1 MLRLLILED
10 NPYDADLEVAMLE
23 KAGYVCQ
30 WERVETR
37 TEFLAHLDTPDY
49 DVILADYNLPA
60 FDGLTALK
68 LFLERGLDLPFILVS
83 GLLGEE
89 LAIESL
95 KAGATDYVLKDRLS
109 RLGPVVERALREK
122 EEQRQRRQTEEAL
135 GESEAR
141 YRDLFRNS
149 VLGIYRTTPDGRILV
164 ANPALVQMLG
174 YPSFEELA
182 QRNLEEGGIVPPYER
197 STFKEHIEGERQII
211 GLESVWLRRDGT
223 KVFVRENARAI
234 CDEKGC
240 VLYYDGTVENIT
252 ERVRS
257 EEERARAEEALRK
270 SEVKYRTLFT
280 SIADPILIF
289 DRETLRFLDCN
300 QKALDRYG
308 YTLEELRS
316 MTPHQIH
323 PPGEMAA
330 VERNIADEENG
341 STHRYTHVT
350 KSGEKLQVEVHTA
363 ALEYQGRDAWITIM
377 RDVTERVRSE
387 EERARAEEEIRQRSR
402 ELALL
407 NRASQALNSTLDLRQ
422 VLVTVLEEVR
432 HLLGVVACSI
442 WLTDPETNELVC
454 REATGPE
461 SDVVRGWRLPPGEGL
476 VGWVAQSGK
485 SLIVPDTWADTRH
498 FNGVDRQTG
507 LKLRSIL
514 SVPLRIKQN
523 VAGVLQAVD
532 SEVNRFNPTD
542 LTLVE
547 SLAATAAIA
556 IENARLFA
564 TERQRA
570 AALARTLEQ
579 QRELD
584 RLKSEFIQNVSHE
597 LRTPLALAG
606 GYAELLDK
614 GELGELQPDQ
624 REPVTIIARRVRM
637 LTKLVD
643 DINAILE
650 IGTQRL
656 RREPVDM
663 ADLVRTVLADFQ
675 IAAEEHALTLTSQ
688 VVTGLPPIT
697 GDPVHLHR
705 VLDNLISNALKF
717 TPADG
722 SITVRLGQDG
732 ANVTLEVT
740 DTGIGIPPDKL
751 ERIFDRFYQVDGSPT
766 RRYGGTGLGLA
777 LVKGIIEAHGGT
789 VSVQSTVDE
798 GSTFKVTLPPG

>member
-1 MLRLLILED
+1 MPNMLRLLILED
-10 NPYDADLEVAMLE
+10 NPYDAELEVAMLE

-109 RLGPVVERALREK
+109 RLGPAVERALREK

-174 YPSFEELA
+174 YSSFEELA
-182 QRNLEEGGIVPPYER
+182 QRNLEEGGIVPPYDR
-197 STFKEHIEGERQII
+197 STFKEHIERERQII
-211 GLESVWLRRDGT
+211 GLESVWLRCDGT
-223 KVFVRENARAI
+223 KVFIRENARAI

-300 QKALDRYG
+300 QEALDRYG

-323 PPGEMAA
+323 PPGEVAA
-330 VERNIADEENG
+330 VERNIADEEND
-341 STHRYTHVT
+341 SAHRYTHVT

-363 ALEYQGRDAWITIM
+363 ALEYQGRDAWITIV
-377 RDVTERVRSE
+377 RDVTEQT
-387 EERARAEEEIRQRSR
+387 RAEEEIRQRSR

-461 SDVVRGWRLPPGEGL
+461 SNVVRGWRLPPGEGL
-476 VGWVAQSGK
+476 VGWVAQSGE
-485 SLIVPDTWADTRH
+485 SLVVPDTWADTRH
-498 FNGVDRQTG
+498 FEGVNRQTG

-514 SVPLRIKQN
+514 SVPLRIKQD

-564 TERQRA
+564 TEQRRA
-570 AALARTLEQ
+570 AVLARTLEQ

-597 LRTPLALAG
+597 LRTPLSLAS
-606 GYAELLDK
+606 GYAELLDS

-643 DINAILE
+643 DINAVLE
-650 IGTQRL
+650 VGTQRL

-663 ADLVRTVLADFQ
+663 ADLVRTALADFQ
-675 IAAEEHALTLTSQ
+675 IAAEEHTLTLTSQ
-688 VVTGLPPIT
+688 VVTGLPPII

-717 TPADG
+717 TPAGG

-740 DTGIGIPPDKL
+740 DTGVGIPPDQL

-777 LVKGIIEAHGGT
+777 LVKGIVEAHGGT
-789 VSVQSTVDE
+789 VSVRSAEGE
-798 GSTFKVTLPPG
+798 GSTFKITLPPG